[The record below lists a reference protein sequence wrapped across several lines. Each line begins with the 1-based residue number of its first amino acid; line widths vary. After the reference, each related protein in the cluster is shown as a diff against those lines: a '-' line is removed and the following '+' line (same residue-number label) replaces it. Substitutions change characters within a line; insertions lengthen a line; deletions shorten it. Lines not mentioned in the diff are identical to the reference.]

1 MATSNR
7 DRVGHVLELLSAGL
21 DAFIARAVTERVPP
35 DEDWTALLA
44 AKDAGKGIGGKTY
57 ERSDVQ
63 NQLRMLTETVVPGW
77 FPFDAYLSR
86 AEKSLASE
94 LRDVRDKWAHQKSF
108 SADDTYRALDTA
120 ERLLRAAGAV
130 PQADETRSL
139 RVDLQRREYD
149 TEVAR
154 AARTHTAVTGFESQG
169 LPAWR
174 DVLTP
179 HPDVAAGRYAT
190 SEFAA
195 DLHQVA
201 FGNDD
206 ATDDAG
212 QEYRDPVEFFRRTYL
227 TDGLKDL
234 LRRAAARL
242 SGDMAADPV
251 INLQTNFGGGKT
263 HSMLAVWHLVS
274 GHPVASYPQDV
285 QELLDGTAVAGG
297 KKVGRVA
304 LAGNEIA
311 PNLPIRTEDGVE
323 VNTLW
328 GELAWQ
334 LGGRDAYDM
343 LAEADRTGTNPG
355 AALKRMLAAYSPC
368 VILIDEWVAYARGL
382 YTRDDLRGGTFDTQ
396 FTFAQTLTGAVAA
409 TPGAVLL
416 VSIPASDVRADH
428 DGRDASDLEIGGA
441 HGREALERL
450 QNVIGRTSYEWRP
463 ASAQESFE
471 IVRRRLFVDANGDSR
486 TRIAVTAQR
495 FVEFYR
501 SHHGE
506 FPKETTDNDYIG
518 RIKAA
523 YPIHPELFDRLY
535 EDWSSLERF
544 QRTRGVL
551 RLMSAVVH
559 TLSSSD
565 DPSPLIMPG
574 TVPLDSGGVRNEV
587 SKYLEDNWAPILDA
601 DVDGDTSTPVRID
614 AERPLFGKRALTRR
628 IARALFLGSA
638 ATLRSA
644 HKGIERQRLFLGVAQ
659 PGDTVGNFGSALQLL
674 TDNAT
679 YLYSDGERYWYDVQP
694 SLNRKAAEYASG
706 LTPEDVWAEIVTRI
720 GRTEKAQPGQF
731 TAVEVAPESSAEVAE
746 PDGVRLVVLHPRF
759 THSGKGNDSAAYR
772 FIDELI
778 ASRGTAPRER
788 RNLIVAL
795 AADTQRYAELESAV
809 RNHLAWRHLVG
820 RINELDLTQQQ
831 AAVVRRRSEETNRV
845 VDQRVPT
852 TYIWVMYPEQPDGA
866 KPLAVRS
873 LKVEGAEQRLAVR
886 TSARLI
892 KEQLLLTEIGAQNVR
907 LALDNPLR
915 RTWNDGRISVHELWE
930 FYQRHPYLDRL
941 RNRRVLEEGIRAAL
955 DEMDWE
961 GAAFALAESYD
972 KETGDFDGLVLPG
985 PEAHIATI
993 TDATLLVAP
1002 HLATAQHERE
1012 SRKAGTELPSDGN
1025 GPASLPG
1032 GGGQPLPPT
1041 REKKLPA
1048 ATPNVR
1054 YQARVS
1060 IKPDRDI
1067 AAQLREV
1074 AEEILTHL
1082 VSAGPD
1088 ALDITLTVRAERIE
1102 GFDQRTVR
1110 TVTENG
1116 AQLGFVGNRFE
1127 DG

>member
-7 DRVGHVLELLSAGL
+7 DRIGRALELLSTGL
-21 DAFIARAVTERVPP
+21 NPFIARAVADRVP
-35 DEDWTALLA
+35 EARDWTALLA
-44 AKDAGKGIGGKTY
+44 AKDAGKGIASKTY
-57 ERSDVQ
+57 DRGDVQ
-63 NQLRMLTETVVPGW
+63 NQLRILTETVVPGW
-77 FPFDAYLSR
+77 FPFDSYLSR

-94 LRDVRDKWAHQKSF
+94 LRDIRDKWAHQKSF

-130 PQADETRSL
+130 PQADEVRSL

-149 TEVAR
+149 TEITR
-154 AARTHTAVTGFESQG
+154 AARTHTAVAGFESQG
-169 LPAWR
+169 LSAWR

-201 FGNDD
+201 FGED
-206 ATDDAG
+206 AEAQDAG

-242 SGDMAADPV
+242 SGDMDADPV

-274 GHPVASYPQDV
+274 GHPIADYPQDV
-285 QELLDGTAVAGG
+285 QELLLGVSIAGG
-297 KKVGRVA
+297 RSVGRVA
-304 LAGNEIA
+304 LVGNEIP
-311 PNLPIRTEDGVE
+311 PNLPIRTENGLE

-334 LGGRDAYDM
+334 LGGRDAYDL
-343 LAEADRTGTNPG
+343 LADADRTGTNPG
-355 AALKRMLAAYSPC
+355 AALKKLLAAYSPC

-396 FTFAQTLTGAVAA
+396 FTFAQTLTGAAAA
-409 TPGAVLL
+409 TPGALLL
-416 VSIPASDVRADH
+416 VSIPASDVRAEH
-428 DGRDASDLEIGGA
+428 GGRDASDLEIGGA

-471 IVRRRLFVDANGDSR
+471 IVRRRLFVDPDGDSR
-486 TRIAVTAQR
+486 TKIAVTAQR

-506 FPKETTDNDYIG
+506 FPKETADNDYVG
-518 RIKAA
+518 RIKSA

-614 AERPLFGKRALTRR
+614 ADRPLFGKRALTRR

-679 YLYSDGERYWYDVQP
+679 YLYSDGDRYWYDVQP
-694 SLNRKAAEYASG
+694 SLNRKAAEYAAG
-706 LTPEDVWAEIVTRI
+706 LTPEDVWAEIITRLA
-720 GRTEKAQPGQF
+720 RTERSNPGQF
-731 TAVEVAPESSAEVAE
+731 TGVEVAPEGSAEVAE
-746 PDGVRLVVLHPRF
+746 PEGARLVILHPRH
-759 THSGKGNDSAAYR
+759 THSGKGTDSAAYR
-772 FIDELI
+772 FAEELI
-778 ASRGTAPRER
+778 TSRGTAPRER
-788 RNLIVAL
+788 RNLLVAL
-795 AADTQRYAELESAV
+795 AADAQRYAELESAV

-845 VDQRVPT
+845 VDQRIQT
-852 TYIWVMYPEQPDGA
+852 TYIWVLYPEQPDGA
-866 KPLAVRS
+866 KPLSVRA

-886 TSARLI
+886 TSARLV
-892 KEQLLLTEIGAQNVR
+892 KEQMLLAAIGAQNIR
-907 LALDNPLR
+907 LALDNQLH
-915 RTWNDGRISVHELWE
+915 RTWNNGRISVRELWDL
-930 FYQRHPYLDRL
+930 YRRHAYLDRL
-941 RNRRVLEEGIRAAL
+941 RDRRVLEEGVSSAL
-955 DEMDWE
+955 DELDWE
-961 GAAFALAESYD
+961 GAAFALAAGYD
-972 KETGDFDGLVLPG
+972 EDSGDFQGLVLPG
-985 PEAHIATI
+985 PNAHVDVI
-993 TDATLLVAP
+993 TETTLLVAP
-1002 HLATAQHERE
+1002 RLALAQRERE
-1012 SRKAGTELPSDGN
+1012 SRLTPTPGPSLGPDPRPDDG
-1025 GPASLPG
+1025 PV
-1032 GGGQPLPPT
+1032 T
-1041 REKKLPA
+1041 RPNTRDATPE

-1054 YQARVS
+1054 YQARFTVN
-1060 IKPDRDI
+1060 PGGDVT
-1067 AAQLREV
+1067 AQLRDV
-1074 AEEILTHL
+1074 AEELLSHL
-1082 VSAGPD
+1082 VAAGPD

-1116 AQLGFVGNRFE
+1116 AQLGFAGNRFE